1 MHSTCC
7 FSFRGFCGFPLS
19 VELLFSLSPSLLYIS
34 TVAAAAAGSD
44 DFRHFAPIEL
54 PLSNEMQMLLAMQI
68 ATFSIIEDLRRKIND
83 ATIIIII
90 ICALPL
96 STRYCCWH
104 FFFFL
109 TWAGNKLRT
118 FKCKNRP
125 ELRLL
130 TRGGPAGS
138 ASKVFS
144 IAMPDATPS
153 LWGYLLRA
161 VRELALA
168 LSVCFCC
175 LPWSTLYLLPVP
187 CCTTFFVG
195 SRICPRFMSHT
206 HSRDREQASLAL
218 CVCVRACESVCH
230 EYACV
235 HYAGLLLYQR
245 KWCRTLTAA

>member
-1 MHSTCC
+1 MP
-7 FSFRGFCGFPLS
+7 PLLL
-19 VELLFSLSPSLLYIS
+19 LLFVL
-34 TVAAAAAGSD
+34 
-44 DFRHFAPIEL
+44 FRCQHLIVVG
-54 PLSNEMQMLLAMQI
+54 I
-68 ATFSIIEDLRRKIND
+68 
-83 ATIIIII
+83 
-90 ICALPL
+90 
-96 STRYCCWH
+96 
-104 FFFFL
+104 FFL

-130 TRGGPAGS
+130 TRGGQARWGS

-175 LPWSTLYLLPVP
+175 LPWSTVYLLPVP

-218 CVCVRACESVCH
+218 CVCEGMRE
-230 EYACV
+230 CV
-235 HYAGLLLYQR
+235 PWICMRSL
-245 KWCRTLTAA
+245 CRIIVISAEMV

>member
-1 MHSTCC
+1 MP
-7 FSFRGFCGFPLS
+7 PLLL
-19 VELLFSLSPSLLYIS
+19 LLFVL
-34 TVAAAAAGSD
+34 
-44 DFRHFAPIEL
+44 FRCQHLIVVG
-54 PLSNEMQMLLAMQI
+54 I
-68 ATFSIIEDLRRKIND
+68 
-83 ATIIIII
+83 
-90 ICALPL
+90 
-96 STRYCCWH
+96 
-104 FFFFL
+104 FFFL

-130 TRGGPAGS
+130 TRGRPAGS

-175 LPWSTLYLLPVP
+175 LPWSTVYLLPVP

-206 HSRDREQASLAL
+206 HTAETESRLL
-218 CVCVRACESVCH
+218 WHCVCVWGHARVCAMNMHAFIMPDYCYISGNGVELWLQH
-230 EYACV
+230 EY
-235 HYAGLLLYQR
+235 YDLNM
-245 KWCRTLTAA
+245 RTLLSHIRSGNLHIEVPPVARASSLNLRRERRWEEERETQWKWR